1 MALKHTDIKNNIMT
15 SRRIK
20 CPVCRKA
27 CNVKLPKDLLYIA
40 GIGGAE
46 CSVCKNDVAN
56 VLLKCHHLTLCN
68 KCVPRMPKIPIADDN
83 PDIIVDV
90 DNNERAIT
98 IALYY
103 LIFLICI
110 WFNIFNRTF
119 NILGIHFVLNIS
131 CTLRGFMYLI
141 LFGLRIITVETPTV
155 KLNTFTNMYIAL
167 LIINEVL
174 MSYYTQ
180 EAH

>member
-1 MALKHTDIKNNIMT
+1 MT

-27 CNVKLPKDLLYIA
+27 CNVKLPKDLLYIT
-40 GIGGAE
+40 GVGGGE

-68 KCVPRMPKIPIADDN
+68 KCVPRMPELPIADDN

-103 LIFLICI
+103 LFFLICI
-110 WFNIFNRTF
+110 WFNILNQNFYF
-119 NILGIHFVLNIS
+119 LGVHFVLNIS

-141 LFGLRIITVETPTV
+141 LFGLRMVTVFAETAR
-155 KLNTFTNMYIAL
+155 LDIFTNMYISL
-167 LIINEVL
+167 LAIHEILVRYNE
-174 MSYYTQ
+174 Y
-180 EAH
+180 